1 MRPKI
6 DALLIAGP
14 TASGKSALAL
24 ELAKRLGGVIIN
36 ADSMQVYRDLRVL
49 TARPSKEEEAE
60 APHRLYGHLD
70 ASASYSAGDWGAE
83 ALAEIEAARGAGAL
97 PIVVGGTGLYFS
109 VLTEGLSPIPEVPEA
124 VRAEVR
130 GLLENE
136 GVEAVLSEVRQV
148 DPEIAAQLKPADRQ
162 RLARAL
168 EVFQATGRPLSAWQ
182 KEPRVPLF
190 TGKAGQFVL
199 MPERDWLYER
209 CDRRFDIMLEGGAL
223 DEVRALKSR
232 QLPPDLPALKALG
245 VPELC
250 RYLDDE
256 FTLEEARLRAKMQ
269 TRRYAKRQMTWFRNQ
284 MIAWEAIS
292 KQESEK
298 KIDEILSFIC

>member
-1 MRPKI
+1 MTPNI

-24 ELAKRLGGVIIN
+24 ALAKRYGGVIIN
-36 ADSMQVYRDLRVL
+36 ADSMQVYRDLRVI
-49 TARPSKEEEAE
+49 TARPSELEESE

-70 ASASYSAGDWGAE
+70 AAAPYSVGEWGIQ
-83 ALAEIEAARGAGAL
+83 ALAEIEAARAAGAL

-109 VLTEGLSPIPEVPEA
+109 VLTDGLSPIPDVPGEVRSE
-124 VRAEVR
+124 VRA
-130 GLLENE
+130 LLEAE
-136 GVEAVLSEVRQV
+136 GVEAVLAQVREV
-148 DPEIAAQLKPADRQ
+148 DPQIAGQLKPTDRQ

-168 EVFQATGRPLSAWQ
+168 EVFKATGRPLSDWQ

-190 TGKAGQFVL
+190 TGEVGQFVL
-199 MPERDWLYER
+199 KPERDWLYER
-209 CDRRFDIMLEGGAL
+209 CDRRFDLMMEGGAL
-223 DEVRALKSR
+223 NEVRALKNR

-245 VPELC
+245 VPELS

-284 MIAWEAIS
+284 MISWNAV
-292 KQESEK
+292 SEQQLER
-298 KIDEILSFIC
+298 KIEEILSFIR